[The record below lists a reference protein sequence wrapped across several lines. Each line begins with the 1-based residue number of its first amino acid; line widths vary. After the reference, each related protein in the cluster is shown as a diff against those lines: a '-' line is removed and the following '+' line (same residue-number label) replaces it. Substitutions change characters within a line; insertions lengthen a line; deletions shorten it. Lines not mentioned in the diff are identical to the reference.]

1 MISSKYRSK
10 MWAVVWYLYC
20 QHCKNNCVHFA
31 SFFSFLGSFWSSL
44 SEGIQGRICFTLQSL
59 TIFSNSRFRD
69 LGGDSEFKWLG
80 NDKGTPLWSLTSLLL
95 LPPSSNQTSALLLQ
109 CSHLILKF
117 ETPYYL
123 FLKIMHFLHHHHSRH
138 NHQRH
143 HLTGLHVLW
152 QWSSAY

>member
-1 MISSKYRSK
+1 MFSSKYRSK
-10 MWAVVWYLYC
+10 MWAAVWYLF
-20 QHCKNNCVHFA
+20 CKVILSTLRKQLCLFWQ
-31 SFFSFLGSFWSSL
+31 FFLFWSSL

-59 TIFSNSRFRD
+59 TIFSNSRLRD
-69 LGGDSEFKWLG
+69 LGGDSEFKWIG

-143 HLTGLHVLW
+143 HLTGLHVRW

>member
-1 MISSKYRSK
+1 MSVLACFSGL
-10 MWAVVWYLYC
+10 WG
-20 QHCKNNCVHFA
+20 FG
-31 SFFSFLGSFWSSL
+31 SFLSK
-44 SEGIQGRICFTLQSL
+44 GINGKTCFALQVL
-59 TIFSNSRFRD
+59 VIFTNSRFRD
-69 LGGDSEFKWLG
+69 LGGDSEFKWIG

-138 NHQRH
+138 YHHCH

-152 QWSSAY
+152 Q